1 MECSEISQSTNG
13 VFMKKVAFS
22 FTEDFFSTY
31 EVGGISG
38 GSVPSFGDENAREVF
53 GSRINVHY
61 GVPDLV
67 SFARNSTERTLLSL
81 WRYESGAGSYDNA
94 FFFFTEGHGVDSF
107 RLEQHQIIDFCR
119 VYARNLPEGETAF
132 LTQVGAVVV
141 VVLVTKAANGQ
152 LSASLHPLYSCGES
166 ADMIQAIV
174 VPAYRPG

>member
-1 MECSEISQSTNG
+1 
-13 VFMKKVAFS
+13 MKRVAFS
-22 FTEDFFSTY
+22 FSEDFFSTY

-53 GSRINVHY
+53 GLGINVCN

-67 SFARNSTERTLLSL
+67 PNAKTSDKNRLLSL
-81 WRYESGAGSYDNA
+81 WEYERGVGSYDNA
-94 FFFFTEGHGVDSF
+94 FFFFTEGYGVDSF
-107 RLEQHQIIDFCR
+107 LLEQHQIIDFCR

-141 VVLVTKAANGQ
+141 VVLVTKAANCQ

-166 ADMIQAIV
+166 ADMVKAIV
-174 VPAYRPG
+174 VPKYRLG